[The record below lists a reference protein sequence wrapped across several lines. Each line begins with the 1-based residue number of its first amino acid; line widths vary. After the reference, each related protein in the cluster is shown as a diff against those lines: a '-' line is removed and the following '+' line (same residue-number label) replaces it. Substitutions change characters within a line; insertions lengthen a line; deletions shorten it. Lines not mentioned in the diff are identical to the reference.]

1 MQLKKNSE
9 QTQVLMQNNE
19 SDITLSDIIEFFQ
32 ESWKPLLAAGFI
44 GAAIGFV
51 GWSFLGTYKAELI
64 LLNNTN
70 ANTNTNTYSL
80 DLVTWRTLQKSLPN
94 LASQMLLDKNL
105 NPDANAM
112 YREMDDPKWWTKN
125 IVPTYA
131 ISKADAKDLAG
142 ISKELDNASTTI
154 LSLTVHA
161 KDTSKT
167 RSLEDVRLVARFVKS
182 GSAYIQIKSILNA
195 YEGDAIGTAA
205 DIQNQITSNEIEQTY
220 LRDRVKGL
228 EELLKRFPVNT
239 GANQQV
245 VDPKE
250 SGAKFLPLTT
260 QIIAVNNDINQN
272 KERLIRL
279 NDRLNQIE
287 LMKKFLIEA
296 LPLAETELDGI
307 LLSKSLLSIE
317 EKLRK
322 SLPAADVKRRQ
333 ALDQLRSQ
341 LLTTEARFTKG
352 LEANIAP
359 VTKKTGMLKAIA
371 GSIVGSVF
379 LALLLMLY
387 GKQSK
392 GTSKE
397 NIV

>member
-1 MQLKKNSE
+1 
-9 QTQVLMQNNE
+9 MQNVQYDDFDSE
-19 SDITLSDIIEFFQ
+19 VKASLSEIVEFIQ
-32 ESWKPLLAAGFI
+32 DSWKQLLAAGI
-44 GAAIGFV
+44 VGAALGFG
-51 GWSFLGTYKAELI
+51 GWSFFGNYKAELI

-70 ANTNTNTYSL
+70 TNTNTNNAYGL

-94 LASQMLLDKNL
+94 LASQMLADEKLIS
-105 NPDANAM
+105 DARVM
-112 YREMDDPKWWTKN
+112 YREMDNAKWWSKN
-125 IVPTYA
+125 IIPTYA

-154 LSLTVHA
+154 LSLTVYA
-161 KDTSKT
+161 ESTSKT
-167 RSLEDVRLVARFVKS
+167 GSLEDVRLAARFVKS
-182 GSAYIQIKSILNA
+182 GGAYLQIKSVLNA

-205 DIQNQITSNEIEQTY
+205 DIQNQITSTEIEQSY
-220 LRDRVKGL
+220 LRERVKGL
-228 EELLKRFPVNT
+228 EVLLKRFPGNA

-279 NDRLNQIE
+279 NVRLNQIA
-287 LMKKFLIEA
+287 LMKQFLIEA

-307 LLSKSLLSIE
+307 VLSKSLLSIE

-322 SLPAADVKRRQ
+322 GLPEVDVKNRQ

-341 LLTTEARFTKG
+341 LLTIEARFTKG
-352 LEANIAP
+352 LEANTAP
-359 VTKKTGMLKAIA
+359 VTKKTGMIKYTA
-371 GSIVGSVF
+371 VG
-379 LALLLMLY
+379 LAAAEFITLFYLLGRKVLGGLNK
-387 GKQSK
+387 KQRA
-392 GTSKE
+392 
-397 NIV
+397 